1 MSKILIL
8 STAHAALGE
17 TGNRTGVWLE
27 ELAAPYYAL
36 KDAGHEITVATLGG
50 KPIPVDPNSEPQ
62 GDGADARFKKDGAA
76 MALLDAPASLSDQQ
90 PADFDAVLI
99 PGGHGAV
106 WDLAASDE
114 VAQFL
119 SAAWEQGKVLAS
131 VCHGPAAFVGVE
143 VGGEPLVKGRKVS
156 AFTDS
161 EEKGTGLET
170 VVPFLLET
178 RLRELGADF
187 QPGPDMEPKA
197 VQDGRLIS
205 GQNPMSSDRVAELLI
220 AQLD

>member
-1 MSKILIL
+1 M
-8 STAHAALGE
+8 
-17 TGNRTGVWLE
+17 
-27 ELAAPYYAL
+27 
-36 KDAGHEITVATLGG
+36 
-50 KPIPVDPNSEPQ
+50 DPNSEPQ
-62 GDGADARFKKDGAA
+62 GDGADARFKKDAAA
-76 MALLDAPASLSDQQ
+76 MALLEAPASLSDQRSG
-90 PADFDAVLI
+90 DFDAVFI

-106 WDLAASDE
+106 WDLASSDE

-119 SAAWEQGKVLAS
+119 SAAWEKGKVLAS

-143 VGGEPLVKGRKVS
+143 VNGEPLVKGRKVS

-161 EEKGTGLET
+161 EEKGTGLEA

-205 GQNPMSSDRVAELLI
+205 GQNPMSSDKVAELLI